1 MMVEPLDSCS
11 RKMNINHLLSPNTKI
26 NSRWIIEL
34 HIKIKTIKLLE
45 ESIGKYF
52 MTSIFSE
59 FLDKTQKAL
68 NIKEKEFKILL
79 HIN

>member
-1 MMVEPLDSCS
+1 
-11 RKMNINHLLSPNTKI
+11 MNINHLLSPNTKI